1 MEMMK
6 HGAMM
11 TVLSSLLV
19 ALAWPATFLYL
30 IDIID
35 SKWTVAL
42 NRFSFLLD
50 CLLLFLQPE
59 YFIIYVKD
67 GNVFEFWKIYFVTM
81 LAFGENTEQ

>member
-11 TVLSSLLV
+11 TVLSTLLT
-19 ALAWPATFLYL
+19 ALAWPATFIYL

-42 NRFSFLLD
+42 NRFF
-50 CLLLFLQPE
+50 
-59 YFIIYVKD
+59 
-67 GNVFEFWKIYFVTM
+67 FV
-81 LAFGENTEQ
+81 LGCQ